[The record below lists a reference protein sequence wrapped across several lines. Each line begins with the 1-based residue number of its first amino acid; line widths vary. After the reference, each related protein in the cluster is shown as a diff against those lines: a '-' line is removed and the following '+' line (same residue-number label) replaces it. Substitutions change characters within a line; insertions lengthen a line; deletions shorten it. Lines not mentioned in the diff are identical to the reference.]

1 MNLANWL
8 HRAAQRWPDRPA
20 IYHGAE
26 LVCDYRGF
34 AAQAA
39 SNARRLLAD
48 HGLLP
53 GERVGFFMH
62 NDPSYLVWMYAAWW
76 AGLAVVPINA
86 KLHGAE
92 AAWIL
97 DDAECGACITDAGH
111 AGSLAEAGV
120 SPHRILDCAS
130 LVSSSAANGFQ
141 APAAR
146 APEDLAW
153 LFYTSGTTGRPK
165 GVMLSHRNLQA
176 MSLNYATEVA
186 PVDGD
191 DASLYAAPLS
201 HGAGL
206 YNMVHVLAGA
216 RHVITRSPG
225 FDADEVLRLAA
236 HHGRVAMFAA
246 PTMVRLM
253 LDAAIAHYRP
263 ARCTR
268 LDGAVLRR
276 HQAGFREALQGS
288 SQRQRSTTLHRQQLA
303 ARLP

>member
-1 MNLANWL
+1 
-8 HRAAQRWPDRPA
+8 
-20 IYHGAE
+20 
-26 LVCDYRGF
+26 
-34 AAQAA
+34 
-39 SNARRLLAD
+39 
-48 HGLLP
+48 P

-62 NDPSYLVWMYAAWW
+62 NHPSYLVWMYAAWW
-76 AGLAVVPINA
+76 AGLVVVPINA
-86 KLHGAE
+86 KLHAVE

-97 DDAECGACITDAGH
+97 DDAQCGVCVTDPGHGQALADAG
-111 AGSLAEAGV
+111 V
-120 SPHRILDCAS
+120 PQHRILDAAS
-130 LVSSSAANGFQ
+130 LAAASAANGFE
-141 APAAR
+141 APATR

-225 FDADEVLRLAA
+225 FDADEVLALAA
-236 HHGRVAMFAA
+236 HHG
-246 PTMVRLM
+246 
-253 LDAAIAHYRP
+253 
-263 ARCTR
+263 
-268 LDGAVLRR
+268 
-276 HQAGFREALQGS
+276 
-288 SQRQRSTTLHRQQLA
+288 
-303 ARLP
+303 